1 MAAMY
6 TALLTVH
13 SWTRW
18 VVLVLAVLAVAR
30 AIRGLASA
38 GPWTGADESASRWF
52 VTSLDIQ
59 LLIGLVI
66 YIALSPFTM
75 AGLQDMAGT
84 MRNAPL
90 RFVVVEHPFGM
101 IAAIALA
108 HVGRARSRRAVEAA
122 RKHRLA
128 ALFFGVALLVMLGSI
143 PWPFMPSGREL
154 FRGL

>member
-6 TALLTVH
+6 TALLIVH

-18 VVLVLAVLAVAR
+18 IVLVLAVLAVAR
-30 AIRGLASA
+30 ALRGLAA
-38 GPWTGADESASRWF
+38 KTPWSTADESASRWF

-59 LLIGLVI
+59 MLIGLII
-66 YIALSPFTM
+66 YIALSPFAM
-75 AGLQDMAGT
+75 AGVQDMAGT

-90 RFVVVEHPFGM
+90 RFIVVEHPVGM

-108 HVGRARSRRAVEAA
+108 HIGRARSRRAVEAA

-128 ALFFGVALLVMLGSI
+128 ALFFGIALLVMLWSI